1 MVVVRQVQIGDL
13 DDLLQLAEM
22 TGFGLTTL
30 PRDRKLL
37 ERRIRM
43 AKQAFE
49 RSPDDPPRGEA
60 FLFVMEDTESG
71 HVIGTSGM
79 VSKVGGFEPFYAY
92 RIDTVVHSSAQL
104 RVHKEIR
111 VLNLVTEH
119 NGPCEIGSLF
129 LSPDHRR
136 HGSGRLLSLARF
148 LFMAEYPQCFDP
160 TVIAEMRGVID
171 ERGQSDFWD
180 ALGRHFFDV
189 DFPTADYLS
198 MVDKQFIADLMPRH
212 PIYIPLLPEAARR
225 VIGEVH
231 EQTRPARRVLE
242 SEGFEFS
249 GMVDIFEAGPILRC
263 PLGKIRAVRQSVS
276 GKVTDIVSGEIASD
290 DCAISRSEGGFR
302 ACLGHVAYHAGD
314 DGKPTSLAI
323 ERQAADLLGVSVGDV
338 VRFVKLKAE
347 EPADG

>member
-1 MVVVRQVQIGDL
+1 MVVVRQVQVGDL

-43 AKQAFE
+43 AKLAFE

-60 FLFVMEDTESG
+60 FLFVMEDTDSG
-71 HVIGTSGM
+71 KVIGTSGM

-148 LFMAEYPQCFDP
+148 LFMAEYPQYFDP

-212 PIYIPLLPEAARR
+212 PIYIPLLPEAAQG

-263 PLGKIRAVRQSVS
+263 SLGKIRAVRQSVA
-276 GKVTDIVSGEIASD
+276 GKVTDIVAGEIASD
-290 DCAISRSEGGFR
+290 DYAISQSAGGFR
-302 ACLGHVAYHAGD
+302 ACLGRVTYNTD
-314 DGKPTSLAI
+314 DNGKAANLAI
-323 ERQAADLLGVSVGDV
+323 ERKAADLLGVSKGDA

-347 EPADG
+347 KPANG